1 MRCSR
6 RKLLGAEVFYV
17 YPSALRD
24 WRQEDLP
31 RQLRQAVS
39 GTMRRHVFDR
49 LTILRRPLRVLP
61 KQEVL

>member
-6 RKLLGAEVFYV
+6 RKLLGADVFSL
-17 YPSALRD
+17 YPSALRG

-31 RQLRQAVS
+31 RQLAQVFS
-39 GTMRRHVFDR
+39 YTMRQHVYD
-49 LTILRRPLRVLP
+49 LLIAIRRPLRVLP